1 MCVHTVVG
9 ARKINSCIR
18 FVFAEAEL
26 AEHVFRT
33 PALVFPP
40 RVQRLL
46 IQMETARVRAF
57 YETAAVRA
65 PARRNSISFP
75 IKKLW
80 TSIRNLHDYNVDI
93 RYTWHKKY
101 RTFNMLM

>member
-1 MCVHTVVG
+1 MFVHTVVG

-18 FVFAEAEL
+18 FVFAGAEL

-46 IQMETARVRAF
+46 LHMKTVRVRAS
-57 YETAAVRA
+57 YETAAVRS
-65 PARRNSISFP
+65 PAAENSISFP
-75 IKKLW
+75 IKKFSAYLNPEIS
-80 TSIRNLHDYNVDI
+80 TINADVKCNRHMKCAIRDV
-93 RYTWHKKY
+93 
-101 RTFNMLM
+101 